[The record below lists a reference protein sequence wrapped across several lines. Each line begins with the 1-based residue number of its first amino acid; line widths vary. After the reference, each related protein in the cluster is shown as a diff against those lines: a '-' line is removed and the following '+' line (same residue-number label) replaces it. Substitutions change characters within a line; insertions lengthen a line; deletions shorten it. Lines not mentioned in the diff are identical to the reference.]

1 MPKPDKNSNNKNL
14 ISQNLIALRRQH
26 GLSQS
31 ELAARLQLAGCNL
44 DKHAITRI
52 ETNNRYVSDIE
63 LKAIKD
69 LFDTTYEEL
78 LRPKREEVL

>member
-1 MPKPDKNSNNKNL
+1 MPKSDKTSNCKNL
-14 ISQNLIALRRQH
+14 IAHNLIALRRQH

-31 ELAARLQLAGCNL
+31 ELAACLQLAGCNL

-63 LKAIKD
+63 LKAFKE
-69 LFDTTYEEL
+69 FFNTTYDEL
-78 LRPKREEVL
+78 FGQKQE